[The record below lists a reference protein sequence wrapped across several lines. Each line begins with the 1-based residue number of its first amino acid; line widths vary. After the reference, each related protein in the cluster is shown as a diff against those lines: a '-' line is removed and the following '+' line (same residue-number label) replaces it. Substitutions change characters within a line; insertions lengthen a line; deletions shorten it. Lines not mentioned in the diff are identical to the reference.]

1 MPKNLIKKKGVL
13 FGAGAMAQDYAKVL
27 QELSATFT
35 VVGRSVAA
43 TEKFFK
49 KTGIQAL
56 PNGFAAWKKLNP
68 VNIEYAIIAVS
79 VEELARTA
87 IELIDFGIRNI
98 LLEKPGGLN
107 PEEIQKVRDKSEKTG
122 TRVLIA
128 YNRRFYASVLKA
140 QEIIAQDGG
149 VRSFSFDFTE
159 WPHMICD
166 NPRFSSEV
174 KENWFLACSSHVV
187 DLAFFLGGKPK
198 ELKTFVAGGLDW
210 HPSASSFAGAGITDK
225 GALFSYHAN
234 WDAPGRWGVNILT
247 EKHRLIFRPLEKLR
261 IQKLKSI
268 SEESVEID
276 DTLDTKFKP
285 GLYLQTLGFLEGG
298 NQSNSIDINEHCN
311 NVFKHFI
318 KIMSPGK
325 HN

>member
-1 MPKNLIKKKGVL
+1 MPNNLIKKKGVL
-13 FGAGAMAQDYAKVL
+13 FGVGGMAVEYSKVL
-27 QELSATFT
+27 QDLAATFT
-35 VVGRSVAA
+35 IVGRSEAGVRN
-43 TEKFFK
+43 FFE

-56 PNGFAAWKKLNP
+56 PNGFATWEKLNL
-68 VNIEYAIIAVS
+68 IDTEYAIVAVNVEALAEIAIK
-79 VEELARTA
+79 LM
-87 IELIDFGIRNI
+87 DFGIRNI
-98 LLEKPGGLN
+98 LLEKPGGLT
-107 PEEIQKVRDKSEKTG
+107 PKEIQRVRDRAQETKTKILMG
-122 TRVLIA
+122 

-140 QEIIAQDGG
+140 QEMIANDGG

-159 WPHMICD
+159 WPHTFCD
-166 NPRFSSEV
+166 HPRFGAEV
-174 KENWFLACSSHVV
+174 KANWFLANSSHVV

-198 ELKTFVAGGLDW
+198 ELKTFVSGGFDW
-210 HPSASSFAGAGITDK
+210 HPQASVFAGTGITDK

-234 WDAPGRWGVNILT
+234 WAAPGRWGVDILT

-268 SEESVEID
+268 SEEPVEID

-298 NQSNSIDINEHCN
+298 NRSNFIDINEHCN
-311 NVFKHFI
+311 NVFKHLI
-318 KIMSPGK
+318 KILSPGK